1 MTVKGSERD
10 PAKTCN
16 TDGCNA
22 WATKQSDRTRCD
34 NCGGKTPTKEENP
47 DVGNGD
53 QEGNQ
58 NAMTTGV
65 NSDPVNL
72 FDWVAENEP
81 EALSYILNKLWD
93 YSKHAPRNV
102 FVADFNA
109 DDVEAFE
116 DVEVQLT
123 SYGDDLILMCIR
135 DYARWRATKEQ
146 LQEGITTEQVR
157 EGEHGTFTV
166 TDANPV
172 NLELDRMD
180 KTTTQQ
186 KDKLGLLP
194 SPEKQKADNVGNLI
208 AELKN
213 SE

>member
-1 MTVKGSERD
+1 MHGG
-10 PAKTCN
+10 N
-16 TDGCNA
+16 NDGA
-22 WATKQSDRTRCD
+22 PEA
-34 NCGGKTPTKEENP
+34 
-47 DVGNGD
+47 
-53 QEGNQ
+53 NQ
-58 NAMTTGV
+58 NAMTTGL

-72 FDWVAENEP
+72 FDWCVENEP

-102 FVADFNA
+102 FVADFDA

-157 EGEHGTFTV
+157 EGEHGRYTV

-194 SPEKQKADNVGNLI
+194 DDGADVEVSVT
-208 AELKN
+208 AELWDDLTGYY
-213 SE
+213 E